1 MRLSV
6 VRSLITLKALTYA
19 PTGGIVAAA
28 TTSLPEQI
36 GGVRNW
42 DDRHCWLRDATFTL
56 YALMNGGYTEEAD
69 AWREWLLRAVAGSP
83 SQINIMYGLAGE
95 RRLTE
100 FKVGWLP
107 GYEGSAPV
115 LIGNAA
121 YRQFQLDVYGEVMDA
136 LHLARRTGKEPDENA
151 WRVRRALIEFLE
163 SAWTEPGRRHLG
175 GAWTAAS
182 FHPFEN
188 NGLGGSRPDGEI
200 DRTIWSAGA
209 PRTVS
214 QITGCD
220 T

>member
-1 MRLSV
+1 V

-42 DDRHCWLRDATFTL
+42 DYRHCWLRDATFTL
-56 YALMNGGYTEEAD
+56 YALMIGGYTEEAD

-107 GYEGSAPV
+107 GYEGSAP
-115 LIGNAA
+115 
-121 YRQFQLDVYGEVMDA
+121 
-136 LHLARRTGKEPDENA
+136 
-151 WRVRRALIEFLE
+151 
-163 SAWTEPGRRHLG
+163 S
-175 GAWTAAS
+175 
-182 FHPFEN
+182 
-188 NGLGGSRPDGEI
+188 
-200 DRTIWSAGA
+200 
-209 PRTVS
+209 
-214 QITGCD
+214 
-220 T
+220 